1 MCSTAGNKSFP
12 ISLGFT
18 PTQDLYTSL
27 TDPFPIQFNFGTRST
42 PPSFT
47 NKLQGLLDETTVSST
62 IRYNGVNYNLLSAQL
77 TQPTHTKWI
86 LDTTKKAK
94 NTVDLVL
101 TFSTKNMAVTNKYIF
116 ITVPLLKEATYSS
129 DPKYLQGLSGQVVN
143 GPFSLQNCISTTAP
157 YAVYSTCLNPKAYS
171 AVCLVF
177 YEGCSVSS
185 TTLEAIKAGAPTYI
199 TTGGPHNPIKSTRDE
214 GPSIYPQVSAPA
226 DVTFAPTPILLTLD
240 AFKVA
245 VRISS
250 LTTAQTTKPTE
261 TNATESYKCVPLDPE
276 ASVVNGNITIDVTT
290 GKVQPLNK
298 ILADRDAAKTAL
310 TKGGLDPGQLELYI
324 AIFLGI
330 LASIGL
336 IVACIYGVLWYRG
349 NLDSIDML
357 PEWIKEAPTVTV
369 TAVLFAFAGFLSGV
383 FMR

>member
-1 MCSTAGNKSFP
+1 MIDLEIKEAQRASLISSLTGRMCSTAGNKSFP

-143 GPFSLQNCISTTAP
+143 GPFSIQDCISKTAP
-157 YAVYSTCLNPKAYS
+157 YAVYSSCLNPKAYS
-171 AVCLVF
+171 ALCIVF
-177 YEGCSVSS
+177 YEGCSVSA
-185 TTLEAIKAGAPTYI
+185 TTLNAIL
-199 TTGGPHNPIKSTRDE
+199 TTT
-214 GPSIYPQVSAPA
+214 PSVSAPA
-226 DVTFAPTPILLTLD
+226 DVTFADTPILLTLD

>member
-18 PTQDLYTSL
+18 PTQELYTSL

-47 NKLQGLLDETTVSST
+47 NINQGLLDETTVSST
-62 IRYNGVNYNLLSAQL
+62 IRYNGVNYTLLSAQL
-77 TQPTHTKWI
+77 TNPTHTKWI
-86 LDTTKKAK
+86 LDTTKKTK
-94 NTVDLVL
+94 NIVDLVL
-101 TFSTKNMAVTNKYIF
+101 TFSTKNRSVIDKYIF
-116 ITVPLLKEATYSS
+116 ITVPILNEETYSS
-129 DPKYLQGLSGQVVN
+129 DPAYLQGLSGQKVN
-143 GPFSLQNCISTTAP
+143 GPFSLQDCISKTAP
-157 YAVYSTCLNPKAYS
+157 YAVYSTCLNPNAYS

-185 TTLEAIKAGAPTYI
+185 TTLNAIK
-199 TTGGPHNPIKSTRDE
+199 TTTSTSTTSGGPHNPKKVTVITQ
-214 GPSIYPQVSAPA
+214 PIPYTPVNAPE
-226 DVTFAPTPILLTLD
+226 DVTFAPTPLLLTLD

-261 TNATESYKCVPLDPE
+261 TNPTNSYKCVPLDPE
-276 ASVVNGNITIDVTT
+276 ASVVKGNITIDVTT

-298 ILADRDAAKTAL
+298 ILEDRETAKAAL
-310 TKGGLDPGQLELYI
+310 SKGGIDPGQLELYI

-330 LASIGL
+330 LASIVILVGG
-336 IVACIYGVLWYRG
+336 IYGFLWYRG
-349 NLDSIDML
+349 TLGSIESW
-357 PEWIKEAPTVTV
+357 PEWIKEAPTVAI

-383 FMR
+383 FIR

>member
-47 NKLQGLLDETTVSST
+47 NKPQGLLDETTVSST
-62 IRYNGVNYNLLSAQL
+62 IRYSGVNYNLLSAQI
-77 TQPTHTKWI
+77 TGATHAKWI
-86 LDTTKKAK
+86 LDSTKQAK
-94 NTVDLVL
+94 NKLDLVL

-116 ITVPLLKEATYSS
+116 ITVPLLNEAIYSS
-129 DPKYLQGLSGQVVN
+129 DPLYLQGLSGQVVN
-143 GPFSLQNCISTTAP
+143 GPFSVQDCISTTAP

-171 AVCLVF
+171 ALCIVF
-177 YEGCSVSS
+177 HQGCSVSQ
-185 TTLEAIKAGAPTYI
+185 TTINAIFNLTNVVRTELGVRTVGIMAP
-199 TTGGPHNPIKSTRDE
+199 PLL
-214 GPSIYPQVSAPA
+214 APA
-226 DVTFAPTPILLTLD
+226 DVTFADTPILLTLD

>member
-47 NKLQGLLDETTVSST
+47 NKPQGILDETTVSST
-62 IRYNGVNYNLLSAQL
+62 IRYSGVNYTLLSAQIAGA
-77 TQPTHTKWI
+77 THKKWI
-86 LDTTKKAK
+86 LDSTKQAK
-94 NTVDLVL
+94 NTLDLIL
-101 TFSTKNMAVTNKYIF
+101 TFSTKNTSATNKYIF
-116 ITVPLLKEATYSS
+116 ITVPLLTEAIYSS
-129 DPKYLQGLSGQVVN
+129 DPNYLQGLSGQKIN
-143 GPFSLQNCISTTAP
+143 GPFSIQDCISKTAS
-157 YAVYSTCLNPKAYS
+157 YGVYSTCLDPKAYS
-171 AVCLVF
+171 ALCIVF
-177 YEGCSVSS
+177 YEGCSVSA
-185 TTLEAIKAGAPTYI
+185 TTLNAIL
-199 TTGGPHNPIKSTRDE
+199 TTT
-214 GPSIYPQVSAPA
+214 PSVSAPA

-261 TNATESYKCVPLDPE
+261 TNTTESYKCVPLDPE

-298 ILADRDAAKTAL
+298 ILADRDAAKAAL
-310 TKGGLDPGQLELYI
+310 SKGGIDPGQLELYI

-330 LASIGL
+330 LVSIAL
-336 IVACIYGVLWYRG
+336 IIACIYGVLWYRG
-349 NLDSIDML
+349 TLGSIETW
-357 PEWIKEAPTVTV
+357 PEWIKEAPAVAF
-369 TAVLFAFAGFLSGV
+369 TAVLFSFAGFLSGI

>member
-18 PTQDLYTSL
+18 PTQELYTTL

-42 PPSFT
+42 VPKFSNGP
-47 NKLQGLLDETTVSST
+47 LGLIDETTVSST
-62 IRYNGVNYNLLSAQL
+62 IRYNGVNYTLLSAQL
-77 TQPTHTKWI
+77 TNPTHTKWI
-86 LDTTKKAK
+86 LDTSKKTK

-101 TFSTKNMAVTNKYIF
+101 TFSTKNRSVIDKYIF
-116 ITVPLLKEATYSS
+116 ITVPLLNEETYSS
-129 DPKYLQGLSGQVVN
+129 DPAYLQGLSGQKVN
-143 GPFSLQNCISTTAP
+143 GPFSIQDCISKTAP
-157 YAVYSTCLNPKAYS
+157 YAVYSTCLNPNAYS
-171 AVCLVF
+171 AICLVF

-185 TTLEAIKAGAPTYI
+185 TTLSAIKGGTPT
-199 TTGGPHNPIKSTRDE
+199 TVSRSGPHNPNILTVA
-214 GPSIYPQVSAPA
+214 GPPIYPQVAAPA
-226 DVTFAPTPILLTLD
+226 DVTFASTPLLLTLD

-298 ILADRDAAKTAL
+298 ILADRDTAKKDL
-310 TKGGLDPGQLELYI
+310 SKGGLDPGQLELYI

-330 LASIGL
+330 LASIGIIIGL
-336 IVACIYGVLWYRG
+336 IYGFLWYRG
-349 NLDSIDML
+349 TLGSIESW

-383 FMR
+383 LIR